1 VPPLGTWG
9 APTIYLVPPGYTM
22 SALPPKADMD
32 QHGRDVRFVPK
43 AISTYLNAPEGAVYG
58 FAPSP
63 PSGPIWKG
71 LQQSPNTPI
80 RRLYLASSYAGS
92 GGFTGA
98 ILAGAAT
105 ADQVLLEHRATAK
118 RPS

>member
-1 VPPLGTWG
+1 MPPLGTWG

-71 LQQSPNTPI
+71 
-80 RRLYLASSYAGS
+80 
-92 GGFTGA
+92 
-98 ILAGAAT
+98 AAT
-105 ADQVLLEHRATAK
+105 VAPAVLKDVLSSS
-118 RPS
+118 RPAWQSIC